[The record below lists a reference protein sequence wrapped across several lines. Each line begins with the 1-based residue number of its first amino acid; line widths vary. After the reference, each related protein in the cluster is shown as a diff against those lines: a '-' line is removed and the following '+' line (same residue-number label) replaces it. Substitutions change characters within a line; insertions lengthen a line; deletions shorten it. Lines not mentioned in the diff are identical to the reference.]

1 MLTQVSPFPA
11 SQGEVL
17 GCYLT
22 DLQGNILPT
31 SAQTEGTG
39 CILDA
44 PLSEYAKNK
53 LPELYGRAETA
64 KAADIASVRLQE
76 NAASPIYASL
86 ASLPYNDWN
95 LLIFITADAAS
106 ARSQT
111 IISNS
116 IAATAVLLAAMVL
129 VCGIFL
135 FLSKRL
141 QGKLTSEDKRYLLLQ
156 QFSDTVLFDYDCIKD
171 TMRFTPN
178 AEKLFKVHAL
188 VQTSFLK
195 NIERGYVYAGDM
207 EELKAM
213 LAGKCE
219 QREARVRFTHPDTDA
234 YFWCLVHFLYLYK
247 NGVLTSVVGKI
258 VDIDDLKQRE
268 DRLMEMAETD
278 GLTGFLNKAPAE

>member
-1 MLTQVSPFPA
+1 MYKRQLKAGETVVSDIYYSESVGGCYCFAAGVPVFAADGSFEGAIRAVVKASVLTQVSPFPA
-11 SQGEVL
+11 SQGEIL

-31 SAQTEGTG
+31 GAQTEGTG

-53 LPELYGRAETA
+53 LRELYGRAETA

-116 IAATAVLLAAMVL
+116 IAATAVLLTAMVL

-141 QGKLTSEDKRYLLLQ
+141 QGKLTRC
-156 QFSDTVLFDYDCIKD
+156 V
-171 TMRFTPN
+171 
-178 AEKLFKVHAL
+178 
-188 VQTSFLK
+188 
-195 NIERGYVYAGDM
+195 
-207 EELKAM
+207 
-213 LAGKCE
+213 
-219 QREARVRFTHPDTDA
+219 
-234 YFWCLVHFLYLYK
+234 
-247 NGVLTSVVGKI
+247 
-258 VDIDDLKQRE
+258 
-268 DRLMEMAETD
+268 
-278 GLTGFLNKAPAE
+278 